1 MKRFATILAL
11 VLTTGVALFWRLN
24 QRPPAPRAAGLL
36 PASTVM
42 LLEFPDF
49 AHTRA
54 VFPQSAAATIW
65 REPDI
70 QACTT
75 NIHQALMK
83 MVGVPLDLSFLNL
96 TEGQLFIAVAS
107 LDAPTGVPFKA
118 IAGMDVS
125 DHYIQTRVAL
135 AYRESRFRAWNREA
149 RFISHAHFG
158 VKYREWSFSPQLRLY
173 HAFLNSLLVW
183 TNDELLLRE
192 TIERFTGQTKS
203 SLALNL
209 RYRDTLAGVRASP
222 EFIAYADL
230 AKLARRWP
238 MIRALS
244 DADTVA
250 LGSTFLDGQVRDVG
264 YSIRAAPRDPL
275 PVLDH
280 SQTIAMTSPDTV
292 FYRVGTTDWET
303 GYHNFAEGILKSGNA
318 SLFASAAQFEHSL
331 ERHGIRPRE
340 DLFRFLG
347 PETALIANWR
357 PGARFPDIAL
367 AASLRQPDQSRLR
380 IDVGMTALKEA
391 VVPPSESLPWD
402 TATFHGETIRT
413 LRLRTSVVAPSYFTT
428 DKLFVLTS
436 TPDYA
441 RELIGQLKEPVPTL
455 ATNPDYQQI
464 MRHLPANA
472 AATGYADLRAI
483 VPPFL
488 ARVGDGL
495 RQRPSRFLRSGTL
508 PNAEITARHLAPY
521 ASATVSG
528 RRDDTTITISTF
540 GKPATAILGAW
551 LASKAILP
559 HLVPLNPTPPT
570 TSSNTNAPPLPPEN
584 PTAPSQTPSP

>member
-1 MKRFATILAL
+1 MKRFVTILAL
-11 VLTTGVALFWRLN
+11 MLTTGVALFWWIN
-24 QRPPAPRAAGLL
+24 QRPPAPRASGLL

-42 LLEFPDF
+42 LLAFPDF

-54 VFPQSAAATIW
+54 AFPQSAAATIW
-65 REPDI
+65 REPSI
-70 QACTT
+70 QTYAAD
-75 NIHQALMK
+75 IHQALIK
-83 MVGVPLDLSFLNL
+83 MVGLPLDVFFLNL
-96 TEGQLFIAVAS
+96 TEGQLFVAIAS
-107 LDAPTGVPFKA
+107 LDTPTGVPFKA

-125 DHYIQTRVAL
+125 GHYLETRVAL

-149 RFISHAHFG
+149 HFAAHTHLG
-158 VKYREWSFSPQLRLY
+158 VKYREWSFSPQFRLY

-183 TNDELLLRE
+183 TNDELLLHE

-209 RYRDTLAGVRASP
+209 RYRDTLAGLRTSP
-222 EFIAYADL
+222 EFIAYADI

-275 PVLDH
+275 PVLNH
-280 SQTIAMTSPDTV
+280 FQTIVMTSPNTV
-292 FYRVGTTDWET
+292 LYRVGTTDWET
-303 GYHNFAEGILKSGNA
+303 GYHNFAEAILKSGNA
-318 SLFASAAQFEHSL
+318 SLFASAAQFERSL

-340 DLFRFLG
+340 DLFRFIG
-347 PETALIANWR
+347 PETAIIANWR

-367 AASLRQPDQSRLR
+367 AAELRQPDQSRLR

-402 TATFHGETIRT
+402 TVTFHGETIRT

-441 RELIGQLKEPVPTL
+441 RELIGQIKEPVPTL
-455 ATNPDYQQI
+455 ATKNNYQQI
-464 MRHLPANA
+464 IRHLPANA
-472 AATGYADLRAI
+472 AANGYADLRAI
-483 VPPFL
+483 VPPLL

-495 RQRPSRFLRSGTL
+495 RQRPSRFLRPDTL
-508 PNAEITARHLAPY
+508 LNAGIAARHLAPY

-540 GKPATAILGAW
+540 GKPATVILGAW

-570 TSSNTNAPPLPPEN
+570 TSSNTNVPPLPPGN
-584 PTAPSQTPSP
+584 PTAPLQTPSP